1 MAFTYNYTLT
11 DFPNDK
17 CDLNKFSE
25 QIRNSTIT
33 AALDY
38 CSQSLGFV
46 TAVFRAELTNPD
58 VSTLDNLVANH
69 DGEPIPDSTPI
80 VKSEQLTEHIKFV
93 EAGDTT
99 QGMFAAESL
108 VVDISAG
115 ETEVTKDFS
124 WPFDVAL
131 MSGTFAIS
139 EDMVGDEMNVHVGPN
154 TLIGALIQPLSVGDT
169 SIYCSSTVFE
179 NIKVGYYFGLYNGGG
194 ATGVEIGQV
203 LAKDEENSVL
213 TIDTPSDVSANAG
226 SYVAMCAKIIPY
238 MYLNS
243 TDKIEIGKDVPTG
256 QRIPANLPVRVN
268 YFSNN
273 SVAKKVTF
281 FVEYLY

>member
-1 MAFTYNYTLT
+1 MAFTYNYELNQ
-11 DFPNDK
+11 FPNNK
-17 CDLNKFSE
+17 CNTSKFAE
-25 QIRNSTIT
+25 QIRNSTIS

-38 CSQSLGFV
+38 VSQSLGFV
-46 TAVFRAELTNPD
+46 TTVFKAELSNPD
-58 VSTLDNLVANH
+58 VSTLDNIVSNH

-99 QGMFAAESL
+99 QGMFAARSL

-115 ETEVTKDFS
+115 ESEKTVDFS
-124 WPFDVAL
+124 WPYDVAL
-131 MSGTFAIS
+131 MSGTFAIT
-139 EDMVGDEMNVHVGPN
+139 EDMIGDEMNIHVGPN

-179 NIKVGYYFGLYNGGG
+179 NIKVGFYFGLYNGGG
-194 ATGVEIGQV
+194 ATGIELGQV
-203 LAKDEENSVL
+203 IYKDEANSVL

-226 SYVAMCAKIIPY
+226 TYVAMCAKIIPY
-238 MYLNS
+238 VYMNS

-268 YFSNN
+268 YINNN
-273 SVAKKVTF
+273 SVAKKVSF